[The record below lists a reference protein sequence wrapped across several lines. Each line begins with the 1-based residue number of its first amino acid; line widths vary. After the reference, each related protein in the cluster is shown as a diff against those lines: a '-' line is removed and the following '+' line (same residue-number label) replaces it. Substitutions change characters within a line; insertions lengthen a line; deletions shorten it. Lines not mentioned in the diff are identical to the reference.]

1 MTTLPIIRRPFLLDS
16 FFNEVFTDDFW
27 TPFDKQF
34 NDLARQLNSPKFLP
48 ADKGYPKVNVIEFD
62 DKVKWEVT
70 VTGLS
75 KDDLE
80 VGVKTDPEGNR
91 ALILKHEKTDG
102 TEEDGKYRLREIRMS
117 SFRKSFLLPE
127 TLDTDEVKTTCKD
140 GLLTIE
146 INKLVA
152 DKKEEDYKLIEIA

>member
-80 VGVKTDPEGNR
+80 VKVADQTLTVR
-91 ALILKHEKTDG
+91 SVEKKQA
-102 TEEDGKYRLREIRMS
+102 EDGELLHRGISYRQFSRSWTLAEDVVVNDAQMANGMLTVHLERVV
-117 SFRKSFLLPE
+117 PDE
-127 TLDTDEVKTTCKD
+127 TKPR
-140 GLLTIE
+140 TIN
-146 INKLVA
+146 IK
-152 DKKEEDYKLIEIA
+152 